1 MAPRVLRNALRLQIK
16 DLEEKQAVPSRAI
29 HAIRSA
35 DLAIEPGKSAA
46 PPPPPIKLPSPS
58 FRMAPA

>member
-1 MAPRVLRNALRLQIK
+1 LRLQIK

-58 FRMAPA
+58 FRVAPA